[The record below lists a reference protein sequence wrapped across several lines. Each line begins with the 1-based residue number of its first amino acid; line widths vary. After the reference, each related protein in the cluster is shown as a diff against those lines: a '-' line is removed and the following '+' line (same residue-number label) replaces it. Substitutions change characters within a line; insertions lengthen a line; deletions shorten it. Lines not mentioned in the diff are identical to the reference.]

1 MVRVVPAA
9 LSTGLSSIPLT
20 TGSMKLLILGATG
33 NMGQR
38 LLAQGLARGHVITAF
53 VRNRAKLQQ
62 QLGTAVPPGLTIFE
76 GDVNDDAA
84 LRAAMTGQDV
94 VINCAGYV
102 ADGAAFTELVDRV
115 VTQAEGALG
124 PGGRLWLFGGAAAL
138 DVPGTHIMGV
148 DLPGVPAIYKAH
160 QSNFRRVAASKL
172 DWSLMCPGPMV
183 PSSTGQARN
192 DLRISKDV
200 WPCPRPGYTRW
211 LPRIATSLA
220 FKNHAPELI
229 VSYDDVASVLLEHL
243 PPGGRFSRARVGVA
257 LPEGQRGEKV
267 YEQAGKTVK
276 IG

>member
-1 MVRVVPAA
+1 
-9 LSTGLSSIPLT
+9 
-20 TGSMKLLILGATG
+20 MKLLILGATG

-38 LLAQGLARGHVITAF
+38 LLAQGLARGHAITAF
-53 VRNRAKLQQ
+53 VRNRAKLEQ
-62 QLGTAVPPGLTIFE
+62 QLGTAVPPGLSIFE
-76 GDVNDDAA
+76 GDVNDATA
-84 LRAAMTGQDV
+84 LRIAMTGQDV

-102 ADGAAFTELVDRV
+102 ADGAAFIELVDRV
-115 VTQAEGALG
+115 VTQAEAALG

-160 QSNFRRVAASKL
+160 QTNFRRVAASRL

-183 PSSTGQARN
+183 PSSSGRART

-200 WPCPRPGYTRW
+200 WPFPRPGYNRW

-220 FKNHAPELI
+220 FKRHAPELI
-229 VSYDDVASVLLEHL
+229 VSYGDVAAVLLDHL
-243 PPGGRFSRARVGVA
+243 APGGRFSRARMGVA
-257 LPEGQRGEKV
+257 LPPGQRGEKV
-267 YEQAGKTVK
+267 YQQGGKTVK